1 MPEKNTLNQKTSPL
15 PNKIPVGKEQVA
27 RAITLL
33 GNRVKSELQ
42 TKARQELIELVGA
55 YPSVEQA
62 AIWKTSLKQL
72 QKQQA

>member
-1 MPEKNTLNQKTSPL
+1 MSEKTTTL
-15 PNKIPVGKEQVA
+15 PNKIPIGREQVE

-42 TKARQELIELVGA
+42 TKARQELVELIGA

-62 AIWKTSLKQL
+62 SI
-72 QKQQA
+72 